1 MLMAAGPRTTSDE
14 AQSRAVDSDRA
25 LVERCL
31 EGDEQAWEQ
40 LIHRYRRLV
49 YSIPHRLGLD
59 EEACS
64 DVFQDVF
71 SIVLKQLPTLKDQES
86 LAKWLIT
93 LTRRVSWRIIQSMRR
108 HGQVGQLAMEMETE
122 TAVSQVVQW
131 ERQHLIRTA
140 LERLGGRCQELL
152 TLLFLQHD
160 TPNYVEIGR
169 SLDMPVGSIGPTRAR
184 CLQKMLAILKHSSQ
198 DL

>member
-31 EGDEQAWEQ
+31 EGDEQAWE
-40 LIHRYRRLV
+40 
-49 YSIPHRLGLD
+49 HRLGLD